1 MLIETLST
9 FPHMYDSVM
18 GESMMKRAQ
27 EKGILEFRAHDL
39 RDWTHDRHRT
49 TDDDPYGGG
58 AGLVMKCDPIFE
70 AVEAILGKEF
80 VEAKL
85 ASAMGEPG
93 GISGGAHQ
101 ASSAANA
108 ISPVGCRAERGLS
121 ERLSTTRKPAP
132 GGLASSSTMVE
143 FGGDAGCP
151 DRASSA
157 APQIVFLAPQGRPF
171 DDAYADKLAA
181 ADHLLFICGHYE
193 GIDERVYALAD
204 HVISLGDYVLTSG
217 ELASMVV
224 IDAAVRKLPG
234 VLGAADGPVD
244 ESFTSGLL
252 EYPQYTRPADFRGMR
267 VPEVLTSGNHA
278 AIARWRREQ
287 SLARTAAARPD
298 LIAAAEAAGR
308 FAPADQKF
316 LKLLEPAPT
325 GAAEGVS

>member
-85 ASAMGEPG
+85 AAAPPQGE
-93 GISGGAHQ
+93 SQ
-101 ASSAANA
+101 Q
-108 ISPVGCRAERGLS
+108 R
-121 ERLSTTRKPAP
+121 
-132 GGLASSSTMVE
+132 
-143 FGGDAGCP
+143 
-151 DRASSA
+151 SSA

-193 GIDERVYALAD
+193 GIDQRFIDECVDEEL
-204 HVISLGDYVLTSG
+204 SMGDFVVTGG
-217 ELASMVV
+217 EIPAMAVTDAICRMV
-224 IDAAVRKLPG
+224 PG
-234 VLGAADGPVD
+234 VLPEEECFTE
-244 ESFTSGLL
+244 ESHWAGLL
-252 EYPQYTRPADFRGMR
+252 EYPQYSRPDEWHGRR
-267 VPEVLTSGNHA
+267 VPDVLLSGHHENVA
-278 AIARWRREQ
+278 KWRKKE
-287 SLARTAAARPD
+287 SYKRTMLRRPD
-298 LIAAAEAAGR
+298 LWAQFDEKQLKTKSEKKVLAEAKAEAEAIRAAEV
-308 FAPADQKF
+308 K
-316 LKLLEPAPT
+316 K
-325 GAAEGVS
+325 AEESDTETPVE